1 MKSLHG
7 VVLGEARWKRRI
19 RVRDVDKSQR
29 SCVILAAIMPDFR
42 PAQRT
47 GAIKVYR
54 GFRHRSLHLYRLKI
68 GPIS

>member
-7 VVLGEARWKRRI
+7 ALSGKARWKRRN

-42 PAQRT
+42 AAQRT

-54 GFRHRSLHLYRLKI
+54 GFRHSSLHLYLLEL
-68 GPIS
+68 GLIS